1 MEVID
6 DFIPKSFQDELEQ
19 VLTRHDFPWY
29 YQPNINSAENIFR
42 PEDNNFGMKLKPEML
57 KKFEFPQRKRR
68 VELQDLIDLSSMIW
82 KLERK

>member
-29 YQPNINSAENIFR
+29 YQPNINSAESQEQIHGFTHQFYQQENGVQSSFLWTCT
-42 PEDNNFGMKLKPEML
+42 NHVTLCTTGLYV
-57 KKFEFPQRKRR
+57 QRI
-68 VELQDLIDLSSMIW
+68 L
-82 KLERK
+82 